1 MKTTLDEFFDS
12 YNAIY
17 NVYES
22 DLKEMQSFST
32 ECLKEAF
39 DQDNSYLQSL
49 ITSVNRHEKIAFLH
63 NTPVIPGVGLLG
75 SIKQKREN
83 EKFLNTLEIKIFD
96 NKGIHQLTQTV
107 AEKIH
112 DMCSIQAELKKR
124 GAASIDELNRIKTIY
139 KNCEN
144 ALNTLSN
151 DAFAYN
157 YETSQGDCQ
166 LWGILTLACEKHLST
181 SSSKPKKKGFFKSL
195 FG

>member
-1 MKTTLDEFFDS
+1 MLETTLNEFFDS

-17 NVYES
+17 DVYES
-22 DLKEMQSFST
+22 NLKEMQSFST
-32 ECLKEAF
+32 ESLKEVF
-39 DQDNSYLQSL
+39 DQDISYLQSM
-49 ITSVNRHEKIAFLH
+49 ITSVSQHERISFLH

-75 SIKQKREN
+75 SLKQKREN

-96 NKGIHQLTQTV
+96 NKGIHQLTQSV
-107 AEKIH
+107 AERIH

-124 GAASIDELNRIKTIY
+124 GVASMDELNRIKTIY

-166 LWGILTLACEKHLST
+166 LWGILTLACEKHLSI
-181 SSSKPKKKGFFKSL
+181 SSEPKKKGFFKSL

>member
-1 MKTTLDEFFDS
+1 MLETTLNEFFDS

-17 NVYES
+17 DVYES
-22 DLKEMQSFST
+22 GLKEMQSFST
-32 ECLKEAF
+32 ESLKEAL
-39 DQDNSYLQSL
+39 DQDISYLQSM
-49 ITSVNRHEKIAFLH
+49 ITSVNQHERISFLH
-63 NTPVIPGVGLLG
+63 NTPVISGVGLLG

-96 NKGIHQLTQTV
+96 NKGIHQLTQSV

-124 GAASIDELNRIKTIY
+124 GVASMDEMNRIKTIY

-181 SSSKPKKKGFFKSL
+181 SSEPKKKGFFKSL